1 VTGDARPCHSLH
13 VRPLEPR
20 DAEAIASWR
29 YQGPWSIYDPRPGD
43 DPPTAAAGY
52 DAVVDDAGTLVG
64 FVCTG
69 QEARVPGL
77 AEADGTIDI
86 GIGMRPDLV
95 GRGLGR
101 HFGAVAL
108 DHVRGRSGDRP
119 LRAVVQAWNERSL
132 RLARGLGFRD
142 AGTHQCQQDG
152 KQVSYVLL
160 VCPAQAARQQ
170 RHNPPPATPASS

>member
-1 VTGDARPCHSLH
+1 MQNDHDGPVARDELPLQGLH

-20 DAEAIASWR
+20 DAEAAASWH
-29 YQGPWSIYDPRPGD
+29 YQGPWSVYDPHPGD
-43 DPPTAAAGY
+43 DPPSAAAGY

-64 FVCTG
+64 FVCVG

-86 GIGMRPDLV
+86 GVGMRPDLV

-101 HFGAVAL
+101 HFGAVVL
-108 DHVRGRSGDRP
+108 DHVRDRCGDVP
-119 LRAVVQAWNERSL
+119 LRAVVQGWNQRSL

-142 AGTHQCQQDG
+142 AGTHQCVQGG
-152 KQVSYVLL
+152 KEVSYVVL
-160 VCPAQAARQQ
+160 VRPAGR
-170 RHNPPPATPASS
+170 

>member
-1 VTGDARPCHSLH
+1 VAGDQPPVPGLH

-20 DAEAIASWR
+20 DAEVVASWR

-43 DPPTAAAGY
+43 EPLSAVAGY
-52 DAVVDDAGTLVG
+52 DAVVDDAGWLVG
-64 FVCTG
+64 FVCAG

-86 GIGMRPDLV
+86 GVGMRPDLV

-101 HFGAVAL
+101 HFGAVVLGHLQA
-108 DHVRGRSGDRP
+108 RYGDRP
-119 LRAVVQAWNERSL
+119 LRAVVQDWNERSL

-142 AGTHQCQQDG
+142 AGIHECVQDG
-152 KQVSYVLL
+152 QPVRYVLL
-160 VCPAQAARQQ
+160 VRPAEAARQ
-170 RHNPPPATPASS
+170 